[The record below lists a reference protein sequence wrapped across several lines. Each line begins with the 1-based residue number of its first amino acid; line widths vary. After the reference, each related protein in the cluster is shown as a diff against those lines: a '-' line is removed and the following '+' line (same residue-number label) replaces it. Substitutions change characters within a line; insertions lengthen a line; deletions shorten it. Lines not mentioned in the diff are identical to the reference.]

1 MAIFSLEIDDAD
13 VQRVFDA
20 VCGNYHWRALVD
32 NPDYV
37 GEGLDSEGNPVPAEV
52 DSEGNPVLAE
62 IDNPESMGE
71 FTHRMV
77 RDFLSSHVASWEI
90 KEAKRIASENLD
102 TSIGLGEPVE

>member
-1 MAIFSLEIDDAD
+1 MAVFSLEIDDAD

-20 VCGNYHWRALVD
+20 VCGNYRWSALID
-32 NPDYV
+32 NPDDV
-37 GEGLDSEGNPVPAEV
+37 GGGLDSEGNPVP
-52 DSEGNPVLAE
+52 AE

-77 RDFLSSHVASWEI
+77 RDFLSNHVSAWEI

-102 TSIGLGEPVE
+102 NSIGLGEPVE